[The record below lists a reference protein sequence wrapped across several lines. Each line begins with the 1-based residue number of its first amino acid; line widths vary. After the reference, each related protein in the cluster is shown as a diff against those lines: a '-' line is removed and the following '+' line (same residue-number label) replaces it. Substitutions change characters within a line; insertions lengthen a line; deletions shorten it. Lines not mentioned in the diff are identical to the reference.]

1 MSLAPILKMIDL
13 LYRVFGGLN
22 INVLPRI
29 EPLDTL
35 LLGIPGCPG
44 GKKFD
49 FGCCSLGN
57 T

>member
-13 LYRVFGGLN
+13 LDRVFGGLN

-35 LLGIPGCPG
+35 LLGILRCPED
-44 GKKFD
+44 KKFD
-49 FGCCSLGN
+49 FRCCSLGN